1 MVKRE
6 HLRLRRELLDIASGA
21 VPGLSL
27 RAERTRLTASL
38 SADGITFSALPSI
51 LARMRRTG
59 DRHIADAIPC
69 MLAKIEGNAV
79 RRALELA
86 GVQFIDA
93 DDSGGEGVRLRRR

>member
-1 MVKRE
+1 MVNHERLMVKRE

-69 MLAKIEGNAV
+69 LPESNSSTPTTAAARV
-79 RRALELA
+79 CAC
-86 GVQFIDA
+86 
-93 DDSGGEGVRLRRR
+93 GGARL